1 MRLSWEAFDVGSGIE
16 VGRWNGGGSPV
27 RDAVPPEGA
36 SLEHISMG
44 IVQRGGLFKA
54 REISSGHRPSREWS
68 LWSFFL
74 RDSV

>member
-36 SLEHISMG
+36 SLEHISME
-44 IVQRGGLFKA
+44 IVQRGGVYSKRGRCL
-54 REISSGHRPSREWS
+54 
-68 LWSFFL
+68 LWNS
-74 RDSV
+74 